1 MNRFASTVC
10 VNRYGTNPADWE
22 DWLELEAKECL
33 LRMTRKAMARNVSR
47 AISEIEEAIDSMLL
61 ALNAAKDSNT
71 KIGVYDSV
79 KMRLNKLYKAAFK

>member
-1 MNRFASTVC
+1 MNRYASTVC
-10 VNRYGTNPADWE
+10 MNRYGTNPSDWD
-22 DWLELEAKECL
+22 DWLELEAKECF